1 MPVILAVALFL
12 VLLVTTGGFGYY
24 YYVRPS
30 RLLDQLT
37 NTRQA
42 RAPLMEKK
50 PANFGF
56 SHLLKKI
63 GDLLPVSAQ
72 DAKAVKH
79 DMIAAGIRTEN
90 AIQKF
95 YGIKL
100 LFAAVCLVGALIGRE
115 HMAAGF
121 SKTILPVAGAGLG
134 FLLPGFVLNKLI
146 NRRNDTIRLAL
157 PDVLDLLVVCTE
169 AGCGL
174 DQAIVNV
181 SRELKSVHP
190 AMSEELSLVNMEI
203 MAGTSRAEALRH
215 LAKRCQEEEI
225 KKLVAL
231 LVQTD
236 RFGTSIS
243 DSLRTQ
249 SDYLRIRRR
258 QEAEERAGKVG
269 VKLVFPNFLFLH
281 AFAARRDSWT
291 RRVDSHTRSCF
302 IERREIT
309 AALQFWS
316 FAPDKFSRPREI
328 GSPILRRVTA
338 VSHISFVDLKFV
350 EDLKKE
356 RPK

>member
-1 MPVILAVALFL
+1 MPVIFAVIMFALLLAA
-12 VLLVTTGGFGYY
+12 TGGFGYY

-37 NTRQA
+37 NTHEA
-42 RAPLMEKK
+42 RTPLVEKK
-50 PANFGF
+50 KAANFSF
-56 SHLLKKI
+56 SQLLKQI
-63 GDLLPVSAQ
+63 GDLLPISAQ
-72 DAKAVKH
+72 DAKAAKR
-79 DMIAAGIRTEN
+79 DMIEAGIRSEN

-100 LFAAVCLVGALIGRE
+100 ILCAVCLITGLLFRDHLPEGMPR
-115 HMAAGF
+115 
-121 SKTILPVAGAGLG
+121 TILPIAIAGVG
-134 FLLPGFVLNKLI
+134 FMLPGIILGKLI
-146 NRRNDTIRLAL
+146 NRRNETIRLAL

-181 SRELKSVHP
+181 SRELKSVHR
-190 AMSEELSLVNMEI
+190 AMSDELTLVNMEI
-203 MAGTSRAEALRH
+203 MAGTSRADALRN
-215 LAKRCQEEEI
+215 LAKRCGEDEI

-269 VKLVFPNFLFLH
+269 VKLVFPIFFFCLPSLL
-281 AFAARRDSWT
+281 
-291 RRVDSHTRSCF
+291 V
-302 IERREIT
+302 
-309 AALQFWS
+309 
-316 FAPDKFSRPREI
+316 
-328 GSPILRRVTA
+328 VTA
-338 VSHISFVDLKFV
+338 GPGVLTLIHDLA
-350 EDLKKE
+350 DLAAS
-356 RPK
+356 R

>member
-1 MPVILAVALFL
+1 MMPL
-12 VLLVTTGGFGYY
+12 VLAGIMFAVLLLATGGFGYY

-30 RLLDQLT
+30 RLLDQLS
-37 NTRQA
+37 NTSRV
-42 RAPLMEKK
+42 RTPLVEKK
-50 PANFGF
+50 QTSLSF
-56 SHLLKKI
+56 SQLLKKI
-63 GDLLPVSAQ
+63 GDLLPVSPQ
-72 DAKAVKH
+72 DAKLVKQ
-79 DMIAAGIRTEN
+79 DMVAAGIRSEN

-95 YGIKL
+95 YGVKI
-100 LFAAVCLVGALIGRE
+100 LFSALFLVLALAGRD
-115 HMAAGF
+115 HIPAGF
-121 SKTILPVAGAGLG
+121 AKTILPVAGAGIG
-134 FLLPGFVLNKLI
+134 FMLPGFFLGKLI
-146 NRRNDTIRLAL
+146 ARRNETIRLAL

-203 MAGTSRAEALRH
+203 MAGTSRADALRH
-215 LAKRCQEEEI
+215 LAKRCSEEEI

-269 VKLVFPNFLFLH
+269 VKLVFPIFFFCMPSLL
-281 AFAARRDSWT
+281 
-291 RRVDSHTRSCF
+291 V
-302 IERREIT
+302 
-309 AALQFWS
+309 
-316 FAPDKFSRPREI
+316 
-328 GSPILRRVTA
+328 VTA
-338 VSHISFVDLKFV
+338 GPGVLTLIHDLSTLAVNK
-350 EDLKKE
+350 
-356 RPK
+356 

>member
-1 MPVILAVALFL
+1 MPAVISVILFA
-12 VLLVTTGGFGYY
+12 VLLAATGGFGYY

-37 NTRQA
+37 TTSV
-42 RAPLMEKK
+42 RAPLIEKK
-50 PANFGF
+50 RKNFSF
-56 SHLLKKI
+56 SQVLKQV
-63 GDLLPVSAQ
+63 GDLLPISAQ
-72 DAKAVKH
+72 DAKEVKR
-79 DMIAAGIRTEN
+79 DMIEAGIRSEN

-100 LFAAVCLVGALIGRE
+100 LLAALFLVGALIGRDHAPE
-115 HMAAGF
+115 GMAR
-121 SKTILPVAGAGLG
+121 TVLPVAGAGIG
-134 FLLPGFVLNKLI
+134 FMLPGIILGKMI
-146 NRRNDTIRLAL
+146 KRRNETIRLAL

-190 AMSEELSLVNMEI
+190 AMSDELSMVNMEI
-203 MAGTSRAEALRH
+203 MAGTSRADALRH
-215 LAKRCQEEEI
+215 LAKRCGEDEI

-258 QEAEERAGKVG
+258 QEAEEKAGKVG
-269 VKLVFPNFLFLH
+269 VKLVFPIFFFCLPSLL
-281 AFAARRDSWT
+281 
-291 RRVDSHTRSCF
+291 V
-302 IERREIT
+302 
-309 AALQFWS
+309 
-316 FAPDKFSRPREI
+316 
-328 GSPILRRVTA
+328 VTA
-338 VSHISFVDLKFV
+338 GPGVLTLIHDLAS
-350 EDLKKE
+350 LAAS
-356 RPK
+356 R